1 MHTKRLIKHHSS
13 FDGTGIGITTLS
25 TKKLKCQISISDFG
39 FDQDFSVQLDHREPT
54 LCMDV
59 FIYDNIEMST
69 TKK

>member
-13 FDGTGIGITTLS
+13 FDCTGIGITTLS
-25 TKKLKCQISISDFG
+25 TKKLKCQISISDFD
-39 FDQDFSVQLDHREPT
+39 FDRVFSVPLAHREPT

-59 FIYDNIEMST
+59 FIHDNIEMST